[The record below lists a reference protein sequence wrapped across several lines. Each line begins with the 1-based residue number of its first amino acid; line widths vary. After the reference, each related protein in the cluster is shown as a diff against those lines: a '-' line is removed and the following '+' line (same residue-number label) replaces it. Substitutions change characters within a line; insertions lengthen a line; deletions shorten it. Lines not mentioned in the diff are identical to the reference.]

1 MVIDW
6 ENDSGYELALKA
18 AGAEV
23 VCYKEFGSYQG
34 DWLAK
39 VNFEGETFWI
49 RDYFGS
55 CSVCD
60 AFEGDVGYNWN
71 DDPAETEKY
80 REKVREFGARLLEP
94 QERLTSEAVENA
106 VSENIAWDGNAQ
118 EMVDFVR
125 ANA

>member
-1 MVIDW
+1 M
-6 ENDSGYELALKA
+6 KA

-23 VCYKEFGSYQG
+23 ICYKEFGSYQG

-39 VNFEGETFWI
+39 VSFEGETFWI
-49 RDYFGS
+49 RDCFGS

-60 AFEGDVGYNWN
+60 AFKADVGWSPWN
-71 DDPAETEKY
+71 DDSQAEVDAY
-80 REKVREFGARLLEP
+80 REKVRAFGARLLEP
-94 QERLTSEAVENA
+94 QERLTFDAVLAA
-106 VSENIAWDGNAQ
+106 VSEDVEWDSDAQ